1 MNELIKKQLGLKVKV
16 LRENASL
23 TQEELSEICD
33 VSWRTISNLERG
45 VVTPDLKVVLAIS
58 HHFGISLDDLLSVSI
73 CNNKS
78 ASRQEIELQV
88 IEKIKMCD
96 DKVLAYLLDQLTTL
110 LKYFK

>member
-45 VVTPDLKVVLAIS
+45 VVTPDLKVLLAIA
-58 HHFGISLDDLLSVSI
+58 HYFGISLDDLLSVSVCTKRFPPRNRI
-73 CNNKS
+73 TS
-78 ASRQEIELQV
+78 
-88 IEKIKMCD
+88 
-96 DKVLAYLLDQLTTL
+96 Y
-110 LKYFK
+110 

>member
-1 MNELIKKQLGLKVKV
+1 MNELRKKQLGLKVKV

-45 VVTPDLKVVLAIS
+45 IVTPDLKVLLAIAQ
-58 HHFGISLDDLLSVSI
+58 HFCVGLDDLLSITVQPD
-73 CNNKS
+73 KS
-78 ASRQEIELQV
+78 ASRQETELLI
-88 IEKIKMCD
+88 IEKIKTCD
-96 DKVLAYLLDQLTTL
+96 DKMLAYVLDQLTTV